1 MVDTLKDLDSTI
13 IEIKQRISQDPDPL
27 LVEILR
33 KLEAVRGNQQDIL
46 ERKAVDKQKGGFKGY
61 GVS

>member
-13 IEIKQRISQDPDPL
+13 FELRQRISKDPDPL

-33 KLEAVRGNQQDIL
+33 KLETVRGNQQDIL
-46 ERKAVDKQKGGFKGY
+46 EKKAEEKQKGGFKGY
-61 GVS
+61 GVP